1 MREIAIGREE
11 GKVRVDGNRGEWDVI
26 WCGKEEV
33 EEERKE
39 RKGKKKKR
47 KNGHDVSCPYGK
59 NKFNVGNKGRIA
71 ARGWAF

>member
-39 RKGKKKKR
+39 RKGKKEEKER
-47 KNGHDVSCPYGK
+47 
-59 NKFNVGNKGRIA
+59 
-71 ARGWAF
+71 ARCIVPLQEKQIQRWK

>member
-1 MREIAIGREE
+1 VWEGRSRR
-11 GKVRVDGNRGEWDVI
+11 GK
-26 WCGKEEV
+26 K
-33 EEERKE
+33 RKK
-39 RKGKKKKR
+39 RKKKKR